1 MIILPNKEGQDKSD
15 EKYEL
20 THEFEKSTES
30 IEFEVSE
37 VSEES
42 KESKESIESE
52 ESKEFEEFEESK
64 DSEESIEPDESEV
77 KFPNEAYADLM
88 SLVTKYKLNNKIG
101 NAIIRFFNKHS
112 KQPISPL
119 PKNIEQGLKLIDKM
133 KLPNLLN
140 QEHFILKYN
149 GFDYILYYRPIIN
162 CIKNLLSQED
172 IKQHISYNFKNIQ
185 VIIFF
190 KKYLILT

>member
-1 MIILPNKEGQDKSD
+1 MIILSNKEGQDKSN

-20 THEFEKSTES
+20 IHEFEKSIESIES
-30 IEFEVSE
+30 IEFE

-52 ESKEFEEFEESK
+52 ESEEFEESK
-64 DSEESIEPDESEV
+64 ESEESIEPDESEV

-133 KLPNLLN
+133 KIPNLLN

-172 IKQHISYNFKNIQ
+172 IKQYISYNFKNIQ

-190 KKYLILT
+190 